1 MRFECWWIR
10 IGQGILRDANG
21 HPMFF
26 ATRTKAR
33 EVAAKWEG
41 VVEKVSVKVSEL

>member
-1 MRFECWWIR
+1 MMFRTWWIR